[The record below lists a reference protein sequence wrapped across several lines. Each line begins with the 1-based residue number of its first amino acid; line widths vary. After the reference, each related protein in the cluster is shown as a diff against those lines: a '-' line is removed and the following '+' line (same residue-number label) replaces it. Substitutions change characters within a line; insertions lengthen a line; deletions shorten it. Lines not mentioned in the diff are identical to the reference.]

1 MCLRRFVRAIKVLRP
16 FLQFSMIIL
25 SFWVSLTR
33 ISDYFHHPL
42 DVIMG
47 AIVGIAFAIIT
58 LVVIGDI
65 FTKKSSFW
73 KTCQLSHREQRLGSQ
88 DEEVRMVDVRQ
99 TARNIN
105 SANSG
110 NK

>member
-1 MCLRRFVRAIKVLRP
+1 MRAIKVLRP

-73 KTCQLSHREQRLGSQ
+73 KTCQLSHREQRLGCQ
-88 DEEVRMVDVRQ
+88 VDEMRMVDTRQ

>member
-1 MCLRRFVRAIKVLRP
+1 MNVLRP
-16 FLQFSMIIL
+16 FLQFGMAIL

-47 AIVGIAFAIIT
+47 AIVGITFAIIT

-65 FTKKSSFW
+65 LTKPDAF
-73 KTCQLSHREQRLGSQ
+73 
-88 DEEVRMVDVRQ
+88 
-99 TARNIN
+99 
-105 SANSG
+105 
-110 NK
+110 